1 MKVID
6 AINTQAD
13 MFDEDVI
20 EDIALR
26 RALQFRLNFWTSIC
40 KTPVSHGNYYW
51 NTSPEHRLIAML
63 AIAAILDQIPL
74 YLIAD
79 RSDNNFFTVSMIRL
93 LTHIS
98 ERKIQRIIKT
108 GIDREDF
115 ILMDK
120 KHARYQGTQQLLSLF
135 KDFEKSWIDAQV
147 LDVNALKKSIN

>member
-1 MKVID
+1 MKVVD
-6 AINTQAD
+6 VINSQAD

-20 EDIALR
+20 KDIALR
-26 RALQFRLNFWTSIC
+26 KALQFRLNFWTNIC

-74 YLIAD
+74 YLIAN
-79 RSDNNFFTVSMIRL
+79 SGENNFFTVSMVRL

-115 ILMDK
+115 ILIDK
-120 KHARYQGTQQLLSLF
+120 KYSRYQGTQQLLSLF

-147 LDVNALKKSIN
+147 LDVNVLRKNH